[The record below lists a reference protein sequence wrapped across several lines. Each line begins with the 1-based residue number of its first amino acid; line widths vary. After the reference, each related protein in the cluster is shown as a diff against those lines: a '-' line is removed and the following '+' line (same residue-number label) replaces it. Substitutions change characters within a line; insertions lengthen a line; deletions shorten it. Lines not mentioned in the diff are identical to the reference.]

1 STTMRGILWKWY
13 SVLIDRCRFAV
24 PDVQGKELIH
34 QCVADGWEDDKIHVC
49 TKEECEGCGRFD
61 SKYIE
66 YPLTVSGI
74 ENAPVDTTG
83 LGHECGCLVEIR
95 PCREEYGGKSYIGIY
110 LGDLPIRIMS
120 SFDRRTGVLK
130 NSALTNPAIFVPEL
144 RKIIYGCESWWH
156 EIKSME
162 NFEGISEE
170 DIENTWY
177 VQLLRAMGGNVSD
190 DGIREEND

>member
-1 STTMRGILWKWY
+1 MPENEKSKIH
-13 SVLIDRCRFAV
+13 RCRFAI

-34 QCVADGWEDDKIHVC
+34 QCVVDGWEDDKIHVC

-61 SKYIE
+61 SRYIE
-66 YPLTVSGI
+66 YPLTVSRI
-74 ENAPVDTTG
+74 ENAPVDTTD
-83 LGHECGCLVEIR
+83 LGHECGCMVEIR
-95 PCREEYGGKSYIGIY
+95 PCGKEYGGKSYIGIY
-110 LGDLPIRIMS
+110 LGDLPIRITS

-130 NSALTNPAIFVPEL
+130 NSAMTNPAIYVPEL

-156 EIKSME
+156 EIKSLE
-162 NFEGISEE
+162 NFKGISDE